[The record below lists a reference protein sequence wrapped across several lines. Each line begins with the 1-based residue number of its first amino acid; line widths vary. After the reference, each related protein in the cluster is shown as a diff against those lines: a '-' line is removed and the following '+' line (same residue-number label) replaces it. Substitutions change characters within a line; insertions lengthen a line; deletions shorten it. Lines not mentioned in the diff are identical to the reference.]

1 MHSLLPDKVEVFDS
15 QKDKL
20 IAVKDLSEIIFEN
33 GTAVNTSVPLQDLF
47 FSLGVGHAGG
57 HSVVAESCLQAN
69 QALFWGE
76 GVPMSSPSGADEH
89 RHPPH
94 LHVMTACL

>member
-1 MHSLLPDKVEVFDS
+1 
-15 QKDKL
+15 
-20 IAVKDLSEIIFEN
+20 
-33 GTAVNTSVPLQDLF
+33 
-47 FSLGVGHAGG
+47 
-57 HSVVAESCLQAN
+57 LQAN
-69 QALFWGE
+69 QVLFWGE